1 MPMAQGMG
9 TRGRSA
15 QKRTTERI
23 QLRRIISFWGVRG
36 ENPGSSLPLGFGPV
50 SMVCSSFIVEIS

>member
-23 QLRRIISFWGVRG
+23 QLRRIISFWGGSGRKPRLKLTVRIRSG
-36 ENPGSSLPLGFGPV
+36 LDGMQQLHS
-50 SMVCSSFIVEIS
+50 

>member
-23 QLRRIISFWGVRG
+23 QLRRIISFWGVRAKTRLKLTVRIRSG
-36 ENPGSSLPLGFGPV
+36 LDGMKQLHS
-50 SMVCSSFIVEIS
+50 